1 MSSPS
6 PPPPDGE
13 RWTADYVSS
22 NGATANIHAESID
35 RLVALGYIT
44 AIAIPPIGLIL
55 GLVLVSGHRKPGS
68 RHGPW
73 IIGLTIVASVV
84 WVLVLTSGA
93 LRAAHIAIPRPP
105 YRSTT

>member
-1 MSSPS
+1 MSAPS

-22 NGATANIHAESID
+22 NGATANVPTQNID

-55 GLVLVSGHRKPGS
+55 GLVLAIGRSKPSS
-68 RHGPW
+68 RHAVW
-73 IIGLTIVASVV
+73 IIALSIVASVV

-93 LRAAHIAIPRPP
+93 LRTA
-105 YRSTT
+105 STDY